1 MLEIAEWKCGS
12 TKKLTNGAIF
22 LPTNWRALCQ
32 FVAGSSV
39 QFAALI
45 HAMKS

>member
-1 MLEIAEWKCGS
+1 MEVLLNLKVNEWRD
-12 TKKLTNGAIF
+12 F